1 MKSILALFVT
11 AGLLPGVG
19 ADEIRP
25 SEQIWF
31 DEPATMWEEALPVGS
46 GTLGVMVFGGV
57 EKARYSFNE
66 DTLWTG
72 QPHDYAHQGAV
83 AYLPMIRKL
92 IFEGR

>member
-1 MKSILALFVT
+1 
-11 AGLLPGVG
+11 
-19 ADEIRP
+19 
-25 SEQIWF
+25 
-31 DEPATMWEEALPVGS
+31 
-46 GTLGVMVFGGV
+46 MVFGGV